1 MKIELNSLFPQYKLI
16 DCGSGKK
23 LEQFGNYVLIRP
35 EITAKDHARLSY
47 EEWQNIA
54 HAEFF
59 ETDKALGYW
68 QKIKEMPDTWQIS
81 FFNSVEIILTLA
93 LTGSKHTGLFPEQV
107 LNWSFILE
115 NSKYINNSEVL
126 NLFGYTGSTSV
137 FAANFAGRV
146 THVDSVKKVV
156 DRTRLNAQDSGVSNI
171 RFIVD
176 DAVKFVK
183 KDIKRQ
189 KKYKMIILDPPAI
202 GIGVK
207 NEKWILNDMLEDL
220 LLDVRELLDEESF
233 LIMNIYSHE
242 ISDKH
247 LYKIFDNIFSDFDK
261 LLFDKIYGKSSTGNF
276 IDHGYF
282 IQCKRGRY

>member
-1 MKIELNSLFPQYKLI
+1 MKIEINSLFPQYKLI

-35 EITAKDHARLSY
+35 EITAKDEAKLSY
-47 EEWQNIA
+47 DEWKNIA

-59 ETDKALGYW
+59 ETGKTFGYW
-68 QKIKEMPDTWQIS
+68 HKIKEMPDTWKIS
-81 FFNSVEIILTLA
+81 FFNYVEIILNLA

-107 LNWSFILE
+107 LNWNFILE
-115 NSKYINNSEVL
+115 NSGYLNNGEVL

-137 FAANFAGRV
+137 YAANFAGRV

-156 DRTRLNAQDSGVSNI
+156 DRTRLNAQNSGVTNI

-176 DAVKFVK
+176 DAMKFVK
-183 KDIKRQ
+183 KEIKRQ
-189 KKYKMIILDPPAI
+189 KKYRMIILDPPAI
-202 GIGVK
+202 GLGIK

-220 LLDVRELLDEESF
+220 LFDIRELLEEESF
-233 LIMNIYSHE
+233 LVMNIYTHE
-242 ISDKH
+242 ISEKT
-247 LYKIFDNIFSDFDK
+247 LIKIFDNIFSDFDK
-261 LLFDKIYGKSSTGNF
+261 LFFDKIYGQSSTGNL

-282 IQCKRGRY
+282 IRFKRGIN

>member
-1 MKIELNSLFPQYKLI
+1 MKIEINSLFPQYKLI

-35 EITAKDHARLSY
+35 EITAKDHAKLSY
-47 EEWQNIA
+47 DEWKNIA
-54 HAEFF
+54 HAEFL
-59 ETDKALGYW
+59 ETGKTLGYW

-81 FFNSVEIILTLA
+81 FYNSVEIILSLA

-107 LNWSFILE
+107 LNWNFILE
-115 NSKYINNSEVL
+115 NSKYLNDCEVL

-156 DRTRLNAQDSGVSNI
+156 DRTRLNAQNSGVSNI

-176 DAVKFVK
+176 DAVRFVK
-183 KDIKRQ
+183 KEIKRQ
-189 KKYKMIILDPPAI
+189 KKYRMIILDPPAI
-202 GIGVK
+202 GLGVK

-220 LLDVRELLDEESF
+220 LLDIRELLDEESF
-233 LIMNIYSHE
+233 LVMNIYSHE
-242 ISDKH
+242 ISEKT
-247 LYKIFDNIFSDFDK
+247 LIKIFDNIFSDLNK
-261 LLFDKIYGKSSTGNF
+261 LFFDKIYGQSSTGNL

-282 IQCKRGRY
+282 IRCKRGIN